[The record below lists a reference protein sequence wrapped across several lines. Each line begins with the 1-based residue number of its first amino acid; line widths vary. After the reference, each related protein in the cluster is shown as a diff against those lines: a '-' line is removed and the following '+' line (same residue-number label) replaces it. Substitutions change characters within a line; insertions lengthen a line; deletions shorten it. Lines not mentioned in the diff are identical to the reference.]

1 MAKTI
6 NDAVRELCLGFPDT
20 EEVLSHGHPNF
31 KVGGKAFATFTV
43 NHHGDGRVALNV
55 CSPPGAQQ
63 LHTEMEPDDY
73 FVPPYVGPKGW
84 LGIEL
89 NRGQDWK
96 TIANRVREAWDNV
109 APAALSASLDE
120 TPYIEPPDIP
130 MAPEDIDLFL
140 RPRAVEVMAALKD
153 LCEQL
158 PETSE
163 AIQFGNPVW
172 KAGKKTFVSSHCY
185 RGRLCLQF
193 WAGADQQAMLT
204 YDERYK
210 IPAYMGHNGW
220 IELDVQEHAD
230 WAEIESLLMNSYRH
244 FALKRMLK
252 QLDES
257 PSEY

>member
-1 MAKTI
+1 MTKTI
-6 NDAVRELCLGFPDT
+6 SEAAQELCLGFPGT
-20 EEVLSHGHPNF
+20 EEVLSHGQPSF
-31 KVGGKAFATFTV
+31 KVGGKAFASFSL

-55 CSPPGAQQ
+55 RSPAGAQQ
-63 LHTEMEPDDY
+63 LHTEMEPQYY

-89 NRGQDWK
+89 TQGLDWK

-109 APAALSASLDE
+109 APAQLAKSLAE
-120 TPYIEPPDIP
+120 TPYIAPPDVD
-130 MAPEDIDLFL
+130 MTPEDINPFL
-140 RPRAVEVMAALKD
+140 RPRAIEIMGALRG

-163 AIQFGNPVW
+163 GLQFGNPTFR
-172 KAGKKTFVSSHCY
+172 AGKKTFVSSHCY

-193 WAGADQQAMLT
+193 WVGADKQSMLT

-220 IELDVQEHAD
+220 VELDVEDYWD
-230 WAEIESLLMNSYRH
+230 WAEITSLAESSYRH
-244 FALKRMLK
+244 FALQRMLK
-252 QLDES
+252 LIDGS
-257 PSEY
+257 P